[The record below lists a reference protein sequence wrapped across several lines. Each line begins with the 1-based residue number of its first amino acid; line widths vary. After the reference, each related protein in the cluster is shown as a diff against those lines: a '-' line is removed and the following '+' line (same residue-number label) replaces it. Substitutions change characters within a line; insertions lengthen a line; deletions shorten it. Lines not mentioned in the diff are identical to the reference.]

1 MVASATVAH
10 ATVARSTDCVNT
22 GRVATSNYSCDD
34 LVELWQATRRAAS
47 VAEREFDAQ
56 LRELLGTS
64 LTQYSLLSVL
74 GGGEHAITIDTLAS
88 HLGLTKSS
96 VSRQVDA
103 AIAAGLVSV
112 APAAGSRREKP
123 VEATP
128 EGLALIARGDE
139 LLSALATAVLGDVPR
154 GEFDATLRTLGTLAS

>member
-1 MVASATVAH
+1 MHVQLTSSILGSVASP
-10 ATVARSTDCVNT
+10 
-22 GRVATSNYSCDD
+22 NYSCDD

-56 LRELLGTS
+56 LRDTLGTS

-74 GGGEHAITIDTLAS
+74 GAHPSAITIDTLAG

-103 AIAAGLVSV
+103 AITAGLVSV
-112 APAAGSRREKP
+112 TPAAGSRREKP
-123 VEATP
+123 VEVTP
-128 EGLALIARGDE
+128 NGRALIARGDE
-139 LLSALATAVLGDVPR
+139 LLSALATAVLGSVPR
-154 GEFDATLRTLGTLAS
+154 GEFDATLRTLGTLGR